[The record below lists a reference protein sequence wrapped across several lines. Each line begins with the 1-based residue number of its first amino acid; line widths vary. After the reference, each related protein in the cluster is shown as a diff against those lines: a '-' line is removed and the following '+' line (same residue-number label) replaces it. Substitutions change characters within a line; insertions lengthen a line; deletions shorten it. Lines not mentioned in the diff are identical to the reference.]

1 MSSRP
6 LPRAPRLRLAGVLAL
21 ASILSCEI
29 NKLLQDGGASDP
41 PPARLEFAPPANAT
55 AGEPL
60 SPAVRV
66 SAVDSTG
73 SVDTTFQG
81 PVTVTLGENPGR
93 DTLRGT
99 STVNAERGV
108 ATFSNLSINRAATG
122 YTLVATAPGVRGAT
136 SAAFAVAPAAAARL
150 AFTAQPHGARVDS
163 VLTPPV
169 QVTAFDTLGNVA
181 TGFAGDVTLALAANS
196 NGGALRGTTIVAAA
210 SGVATF
216 ANLSINRAGTGYRL
230 TASAGQL
237 AAATSDAFE
246 ITAAA
251 PTTGDLTVNAT
262 TTGDNQPGSYTVT
275 VDGSSS
281 SSRTIASNGAG
292 TTYSGLPAGDH
303 TVALTDVPAN
313 CTVSGGASK
322 TVTVSAGGATTAAFT
337 VSCTALTGSLTVST
351 ATSGPNAP
359 CGYTVTVDGSQSRS
373 IGPSDTVT
381 YTSLATGTH
390 AVQLNGVPSNCTV
403 SEANPQTVTVP
414 PGGSATAAFTI
425 TCTQLTGSVTV
436 TTSTSGGTPDSNGY
450 TVTVTGGGSKAIG
463 TNDSVTF
470 QNLVTGSHTVTLSG
484 IQSNCSVSGGAS
496 RPVTVNT
503 GPPVSVAFTIDCPTV
518 PPPTGDLTVTAATTG
533 QDLDPDGYTVT
544 VDGGQSRSLG
554 VNASTTYSGLT
565 AASHTVALTG
575 LAGNCTVSGQNPR
588 TVSVATSGTTTTFTI
603 TCAALPP
610 PTGDLT
616 VTNSTTGQDLDPDG
630 YTVTVDRGQSR
641 SLGVNTST
649 TYSGLTATSHT
660 VELTGIAGNC
670 TVSGQN
676 PRTVTV
682 ATSGTTT
689 TFTITCAALTGSL
702 TVTTSTSGP
711 NAPSSYTV

>member
-66 SAVDSTG
+66 SAVDSSG

-136 SAAFAVAPAAAARL
+136 SPAFDVAPAAAARL
-150 AFTAQPHGARVDS
+150 AFTIPPHVATVDS
-163 VLTPPV
+163 VLQPPV

-181 TGFAGDVTLALAANS
+181 TGFADNVTVALAANAS
-196 NGGALRGTTIVAAA
+196 GGTLGGTTTV
-210 SGVATF
+210 T
-216 ANLSINRAGTGYRL
+216 
-230 TASAGQL
+230 
-237 AAATSDAFE
+237 ATS
-246 ITAAA
+246 
-251 PTTGDLTVNAT
+251 
-262 TTGDNQPGSYTVT
+262 
-275 VDGSSS
+275 
-281 SSRTIASNGAG
+281 
-292 TTYSGLPAGDH
+292 GDH
-303 TVALTDVPAN
+303 TVALADVPAN

-322 TVTVSAGGATTAAFT
+322 TVTVPAGGAATAAFT
-337 VSCTALTGSLTVST
+337 VRCTALTGSLTVHT

-359 CGYTVTVDGSQSRS
+359 SGYTVTVDGSQSRN
-373 IGPSDTVT
+373 IGPSDNVT
-381 YTSLATGTH
+381 YSSLATGTH

-450 TVTVTGGGSKAIG
+450 TVTVPGGGSKAIG

-470 QNLVTGSHTVTLSG
+470 QNLVTGSHTVTLSRT
-484 IQSNCSVSGGAS
+484 QSNCSV
-496 RPVTVNT
+496 
-503 GPPVSVAFTIDCPTV
+503 
-518 PPPTGDLTVTAATTG
+518 
-533 QDLDPDGYTVT
+533 
-544 VDGGQSRSLG
+544 
-554 VNASTTYSGLT
+554 
-565 AASHTVALTG
+565 
-575 LAGNCTVSGQNPR
+575 
-588 TVSVATSGTTTTFTI
+588 
-603 TCAALPP
+603 
-610 PTGDLT
+610 
-616 VTNSTTGQDLDPDG
+616 
-630 YTVTVDRGQSR
+630 RG
-641 SLGVNTST
+641 
-649 TYSGLTATSHT
+649 
-660 VELTGIAGNC
+660 
-670 TVSGQN
+670 
-676 PRTVTV
+676 
-682 ATSGTTT
+682 
-689 TFTITCAALTGSL
+689 
-702 TVTTSTSGP
+702 
-711 NAPSSYTV
+711 